1 MTAKQLT
8 RCRKRLEAFLA
19 EMLEP
24 LGRSERRHWGGVY
37 VRGLLLDGDRKS
49 AGAMAERLPDGN
61 EQNLQQF
68 LSQSPWD
75 WKPLWA
81 QMTRLLERRFPWPL
95 AWIIDDT
102 SFPKK
107 GEHSVGVQ
115 RQYSG
120 TLGKTANCQV
130 AVSLHRSDRRGS
142 SPLGFRLYLP
152 EAWTSDHERCRK
164 AGVPEQTTFHKK
176 WELALALIDEALA
189 NGAQKPEA
197 VLADCGYGDTG
208 AFRRGLEERGL
219 SYAVGITSDVVVWTE
234 PPAYAVPDKPRA
246 PGPQPKLVSYGEQR
260 PLSIKT
266 VAEQNRKRFR
276 SLTWRE
282 GSKGPMRSRWF
293 ACRVQTAWHWQ
304 FGQAP
309 GEPLW
314 LLIEWP
320 KEEAEPIKYYLC
332 SLPEHLSLRRLVQIA
347 RGRWRVELDYQQM
360 KEELGLD
367 HFEGRSW
374 TGWHHHVT
382 LVMLAHLFLR
392 LEQKR
397 RSSKSSLDAASD
409 AA

>member
-8 RCRKRLEAFLA
+8 RCRERLEAFLA

-37 VRGLLLDGDRKS
+37 VRGLLLDGERKS

-68 LSQSPWD
+68 LSQSPWE
-75 WKPLWA
+75 WNPLWQ
-81 QMTRLLERRFPWPL
+81 QMTRLLERRFPRPL
-95 AWIIDDT
+95 AWIIDDP

-107 GEHSVGVQ
+107 GEHSVGVH

-130 AVSLHRSDRRGS
+130 AVSLHRTELRGS

-152 EAWTSDHERCRK
+152 EAWTGDRERCRK
-164 AGVPEQTTFHKK
+164 AGVPEGTHFRKK
-176 WELALALIDEALA
+176 WELALELIDEVLA
-189 NGAQKPEA
+189 TGAQKPEA

-208 AFRRGLEERGL
+208 AFRRGLEQRGL

-234 PPAYAVPDKPRA
+234 PPAYSVPDKPRA
-246 PGPQPKLVSYGEQR
+246 PGPQPKLVSSGEQR
-260 PLSIKT
+260 PLSVKA
-266 VAEQNRKRFR
+266 VAEQNQKRFR
-276 SLTWRE
+276 ALTWRE
-282 GSKGPMRSRWF
+282 GSKGPMRSRWL

-304 FGQAP
+304 FGQEP
-309 GEPLW
+309 GKPLW

-320 KEEAEPIKYYLC
+320 KEEAEPTKYYLC
-332 SLPEHLSLRRLVQIA
+332 DLPEGLSLKRLVQIA

-382 LVMLAHLFLR
+382 LVMMAHLFLR

-397 RSSKSSLDAASD
+397 RSSKSRLDSAPDAA
-409 AA
+409 